1 MHEDAAQQGRQRRSI
16 MFPKFNVIR
25 RFADSASQAVR
36 LVAFNLEVELDLS
49 EEEIV
54 EELEVRGYGVF
65 AGR

>member
-1 MHEDAAQQGRQRRSI
+1 